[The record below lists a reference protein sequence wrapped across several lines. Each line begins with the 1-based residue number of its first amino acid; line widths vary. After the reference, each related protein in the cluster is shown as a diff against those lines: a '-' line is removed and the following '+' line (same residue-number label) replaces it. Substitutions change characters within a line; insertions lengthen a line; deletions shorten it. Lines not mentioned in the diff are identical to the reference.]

1 MKGEGAGSHDDV
13 RLRTAIKIPKSM
25 VGRVIGK
32 SGKNVREIQRMT
44 GANVK
49 LPEDQTVQSE
59 EVLVEVFGN
68 FMAIQVCLHILSCIP
83 FLLQ

>member
-1 MKGEGAGSHDDV
+1 M

-44 GANVK
+44 GANIK
-49 LPEDQTVQSE
+49 LPEDQTIQGD

-68 FMAIQVCLHILSCIP
+68 FMAIQVRLSSNVM
-83 FLLQ
+83 FFFA